1 MPLNHAQLLELLAN
15 HLASNEQPQETD
27 WTSPAWLL
35 WRRRMEELNPPSQSS
50 RLTSEADIAGAIT
63 DFEALLAMASQH
75 QATGEIA
82 AAMEIFEFVRST
94 AAPMLG
100 PQHPVAEDAT
110 CGLIRL
116 YRNQEVVEA
125 ADRLEHNLYVTSTQ
139 EMVDASDEDLIGYAY
154 SAIESAGFGVG
165 LASAGPAER
174 LRRFLADELWPR
186 LNQSLEAFD
195 REVEETQMNAKT
207 SGAGNSTS
215 EQLSYAL
222 AATLTLVRWFP
233 RLAPGLDTTPWR
245 SRDWSAV
252 AIGVIRYRESQ
263 DG

>member
-1 MPLNHAQLLELLAN
+1 MPLKHEQLLELLAN
-15 HLASNEQPQETD
+15 HLVINEQPRETD

-35 WRRRMEELNPPSQSS
+35 WRRQMEELNLPTPSS
-50 RLTSEADIAGAIT
+50 RLTSEADIAGAIA
-63 DFEALLAMASQH
+63 DFKALLAMASQH
-75 QATGEIA
+75 EATGELA
-82 AAMEIFEFVRST
+82 AAKEIVEFVRST

-100 PQHPVAEDAT
+100 PQHPVTEDAT

-116 YRNQEVVEA
+116 YRKQEVVEA
-125 ADRLEHNLYVTSTQ
+125 ADRLEQNLYLTSTQ
-139 EMVDASDEDLIGYAY
+139 EMADASDEDLIGYAY

-186 LNQSLEAFD
+186 LRQSLEAFD
-195 REVEETQMNAKT
+195 REVEEAQTNAQA
-207 SGAGNSTS
+207 SGVGNSNS
-215 EQLSYAL
+215 EQVTYAL

-252 AIGVIRYRESQ
+252 TIGVIRYRESQ
-263 DG
+263 EG